1 MRRYLFLG
9 AFLILVSFFSISCMK
24 AKLDWSSPEGVVNT
38 FANAAK
44 HGNYETL
51 VKTTS
56 GELRKEL
63 DALGNQDL
71 EKRFKNMENA
81 YFTFSKKVMDM
92 EVDNYYTITA
102 KITKENGNIE
112 FLIFHV
118 KLEEDKWLIFKI
130 IGGKNE

>member
-81 YFTFSKKVMDM
+81 YVTFSKKVMDM

>member
-1 MRRYLFLG
+1 MRRYPFLA
-9 AFLILVSFFSISCMK
+9 AFLIVVSFLSVSCMK

-56 GELRKEL
+56 GELKKEL
-63 DALGNQDL
+63 DALGIQGIKKKFNKL
-71 EKRFKNMENA
+71 ENA
-81 YFTFSKKVMDM
+81 YFTFSKKIMDM
-92 EVDNYYTITA
+92 EVDNYYTIPS
-102 KITKENGNIE
+102 KITKEDGDTE
-112 FLIFHV
+112 FMVFHV

-130 IGGKNE
+130 IGGKND